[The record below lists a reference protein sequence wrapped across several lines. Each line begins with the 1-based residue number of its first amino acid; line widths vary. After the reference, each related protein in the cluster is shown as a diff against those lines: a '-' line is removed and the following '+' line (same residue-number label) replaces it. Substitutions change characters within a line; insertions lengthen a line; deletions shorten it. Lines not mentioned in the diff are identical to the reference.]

1 MDGFILL
8 LTLLFLP
15 LLKINIMKRMYRNL
29 FILATFVTL
38 ASCNSNK
45 KAAIKDDGAEVVKV
59 RTPEES
65 EASKEEEKVDTISVQ
80 GKVNEINR
88 GKDGYTAILTAED
101 GAIYYATISIPNLKD
116 PKQYR
121 SVAIG
126 ETIKV
131 KGDSWKME
139 GDSYITVREL
149 EK

>member
-1 MDGFILL
+1 
-8 LTLLFLP
+8 
-15 LLKINIMKRMYRNL
+15 MKRVYRNL
-29 FILATFVTL
+29 LALVVIATF

-45 KAAIKDDGAEVVKV
+45 KAAVKEDGTEVVKI
-59 RTPEES
+59 RTPEANET
-65 EASKEEEKVDTISVQ
+65 SKEEEKVDTISVQ

-88 GKDGYTAILTAED
+88 GKDGYTAILTTED

-121 SVAIG
+121 SVEIG

-139 GDSYITVREL
+139 KDNYITVREL